1 MKQRRQSSTDIDIEE
16 NKYDKNDNKHEILQ

>member
-16 NKYDKNDNKHEILQ
+16 NKYDKNDNKQEILQ